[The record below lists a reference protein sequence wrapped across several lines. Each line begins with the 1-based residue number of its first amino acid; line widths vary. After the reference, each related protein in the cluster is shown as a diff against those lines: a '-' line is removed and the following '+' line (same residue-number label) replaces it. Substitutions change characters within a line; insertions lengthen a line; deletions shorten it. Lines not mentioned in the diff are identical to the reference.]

1 MADII
6 RLLPDSVANQIAAG
20 EVIQRPSSVVKELV
34 ENAADAGATQI
45 DIVVRDAGRTL
56 IQVTDNGRGM
66 SPTDA
71 RMAFERHA
79 TSKIRRAEDLFA
91 LRTMGFR
98 GEALPS
104 ICAIAQV
111 ELRSAVKEE
120 PTGTHLLINGSEVV
134 GQEPCVCPVGTTM
147 MVKNIFY
154 NVPARRRF
162 LKSDSVELS
171 NIMREFE
178 RLALVNH
185 TIRFTLDTG
194 GRRRDLRG
202 GSFKQRITDLWHN
215 SLNPELLPVEVVT
228 DIVRI
233 SGFISRPEHARR
245 RNALQYLVA
254 NGRCMH
260 HPYFIRAIASCYE
273 RLIAPDTKP
282 CYFLRFDVAP
292 ARIDVNIHPT
302 KNEIKF
308 EDEQEIYRLLTSAV
322 HATLGKY
329 GVVPSID
336 FGSDALEVHP
346 LTHGEKPSAPASA
359 GDPGYNP
366 FSQQRASADRWRP
379 QMQRDWQALY
389 RGFTQG
395 TPGTDG
401 QPRLPLDSSEPIP
414 SAFNPGGM
422 GATASRGD
430 TAPGATALPPI
441 CMQLDQSYIVAPS
454 RDGLMIIDQH
464 RAHVAI
470 LYARFM
476 RRADDPEQYAPQ
488 GLLFGSEL
496 RLDARQEA
504 VLQEALPQLESMGIT
519 LRRQGDGWA
528 IASLPTMLGDA
539 EAGDVIL
546 QTLDA
551 LQTDSDQYGRAT
563 TDCDTLRRRV
573 ALGLARSA
581 AIHRGKTLSPHE
593 MEKILSELLRL
604 ASPDTGPDGKRILLR
619 LRMPD
624 IGREFV

>member
-20 EVIQRPSSVVKELV
+20 EVIQRPSSVIKELV

-79 TSKIRRAEDLFA
+79 TSKIQRAEDLFA

-111 ELRSAVKEE
+111 EVRSAIKDE
-120 PTGTHLLINGSEVV
+120 PTGTRLIINGSEVIS
-134 GQEPCVCPVGTTM
+134 QEPCVCPPGTTM

-162 LKSDSVELS
+162 LKSDNVELS

-185 TIRFTLDTG
+185 NIRFTLDTG
-194 GRRRDLRG
+194 ARRRDLRG
-202 GSFKQRITDLWHN
+202 ASFKQRITDLWHN
-215 SLNPELLPVEVVT
+215 SLNPELLPVEVDT

-260 HPYFIRAIASCYE
+260 HPYFIRAIAGCYE

-282 CYFLRFDVAP
+282 CYFLRFDVDP

-302 KNEIKF
+302 KSEIKF
-308 EDEQEIYRLLTSAV
+308 EDEQEIYRLLTSAI

-336 FGSDALEVHP
+336 FSSDALEVHP
-346 LTHGEKPSAPASA
+346 LAQGQKPTAPAPA
-359 GDPGYNP
+359 GDMGYNP

-379 QMQRDWQALY
+379 QVDRDWQALY

-395 TPGTDG
+395 RAGTEG
-401 QPRLPLDSSEPIP
+401 QPQLPLGTPQPVP
-414 SAFNPGGM
+414 SAFNTC
-422 GATASRGD
+422 AAAAQASPQAD
-430 TAPGATALPPI
+430 AQAAPLAPI

-476 RRADDPEQYAPQ
+476 RQAEDPGQYAGQ
-488 GLLFGSEL
+488 GVLFGTEL
-496 RLDARQEA
+496 HLDDRQETM
-504 VLQEALPQLESMGIT
+504 LEQALPQLRSMGIT
-519 LRRQGDGWA
+519 LRRQGEGWA
-528 IASLPTMLGDA
+528 IASLPTMLSDA

-573 ALGLARSA
+573 ALSLARSA
-581 AIHRGKTLSPHE
+581 AIRRGRSLSQPE
-593 MEKILSELLRL
+593 MEQILSELLRL
-604 ASPDTGPDGKRILLR
+604 SNPDTGPDGNRILFR
-619 LRMPD
+619 LRIPD
-624 IGREFV
+624 IAAEFA